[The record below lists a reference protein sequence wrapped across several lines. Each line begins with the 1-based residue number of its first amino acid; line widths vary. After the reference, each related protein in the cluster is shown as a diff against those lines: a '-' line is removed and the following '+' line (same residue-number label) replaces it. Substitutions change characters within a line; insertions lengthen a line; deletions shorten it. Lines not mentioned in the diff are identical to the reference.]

1 MGYTTIIIRL
11 NNDNDM
17 ALKIAVL
24 ACLAVVALSDK
35 APPPYAPPQYGPP
48 PSYPAPA
55 PYHPEPEYPAV
66 PPKYE
71 YTYGVADEY
80 SGTNFEAAENRDG
93 YKTEGSYSVNLPDG
107 RRQTVTYVD
116 NGDGLEAVVT
126 HEGEAQYP
134 EYNPAPYPA
143 PAPVYAPAQSYEPA
157 PSPYDA

>member
-1 MGYTTIIIRL
+1 MGNTIIRL
-11 NNDNDM
+11 NNDNNDM

-35 APPPYAPPQYGPP
+35 APPPYAPPSYGPP

-55 PYHPEPEYPAV
+55 PYHPEPEYPPV

-71 YTYGVADEY
+71 YNYGVADEY
-80 SGTNFEAAENRDG
+80 SG
-93 YKTEGSYSVNLPDG
+93 NLPDG

-126 HEGEAQYP
+126 YEGEAQYP
-134 EYNPAPYPA
+134 EYVPEYKPAPAYPA
-143 PAPVYAPAQSYEPA
+143 PSYPA